1 MVLAAVMCS
10 IKPPSHFSIASPVIM
25 EWSTKENRIAV
36 IALHKCGMEK
46 KKIFNT
52 LKPLKINLRFVY
64 RAIKLFED
72 TGDINDH
79 ERSGRPRIVRT
90 PRAIAAVHSR
100 LNRNPVRKQKILS
113 QEMNISERSVSRIIG
128 DDLRLGAYKRQT
140 GQLLTAALKENRVKK
155 CKRLLKKY
163 GARRYKKILFT
174 DEKIFTVQEKF
185 NKQNDRVY
193 ARSAQ
198 EAATLVPRVEKGH
211 HPASVMVW
219 WGVSYDGVCSI
230 HFCEKGVKTAAK
242 NYQRDI
248 LNNVVKPLNETM
260 FKNQPWTFQQDSA
273 PAHKAKTTQEWL
285 KNHLPDFISIE
296 DWPSGSPDLNPLD
309 YKLWS
314 VLEDMVC
321 HKRHRNLE
329 SLKED
334 LTEAVDNFPIYEVRT
349 AIDEWP
355 DRLRRCVEANGGHFE

>member
-1 MVLAAVMCS
+1 MCS

-90 PRAIAAVHSR
+90 PRAIAAVRSR

-155 CKRLLKKY
+155 CKRLFWRNTVLGGTKKFCLRMKKSSPCRKNSTNRMTECMHGLPKKPPRLCLGSKKDIILHPLWY
-163 GARRYKKILFT
+163 GGGVLWWRLF
-174 DEKIFTVQEKF
+174 DPFLRK
-185 NKQNDRVY
+185 R
-193 ARSAQ
+193 
-198 EAATLVPRVEKGH
+198 
-211 HPASVMVW
+211 
-219 WGVSYDGVCSI
+219 
-230 HFCEKGVKTAAK
+230 CE
-242 NYQRDI
+242 
-248 LNNVVKPLNETM
+248 
-260 FKNQPWTFQQDSA
+260 DS
-273 PAHKAKTTQEWL
+273 
-285 KNHLPDFISIE
+285 
-296 DWPSGSPDLNPLD
+296 G
-309 YKLWS
+309 
-314 VLEDMVC
+314 
-321 HKRHRNLE
+321 
-329 SLKED
+329 
-334 LTEAVDNFPIYEVRT
+334 
-349 AIDEWP
+349 
-355 DRLRRCVEANGGHFE
+355 